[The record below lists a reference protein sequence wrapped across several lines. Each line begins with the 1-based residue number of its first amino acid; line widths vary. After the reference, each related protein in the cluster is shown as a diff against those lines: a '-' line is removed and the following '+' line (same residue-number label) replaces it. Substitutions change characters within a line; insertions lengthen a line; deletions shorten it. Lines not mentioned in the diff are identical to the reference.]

1 MRQELYDSKSRVA
14 ILLCT
19 FQAEKF
25 LEDQLNSIGRQTHG
39 EWRLFVSDDG
49 STDATINI
57 VRNFASKFPNC
68 VEVRKGP
75 GAGVPALNFL
85 SLVCDQSLDFDYFAF
100 CDQDD
105 IWLPHKIERAITLL
119 QPCGAGK
126 VAAYGGR
133 TVLVNT
139 EGKPYGHSPLFDKR
153 PSFQNALVQSIAGGN
168 TIVFNRATR
177 NLLASVPDAEPVSH
191 DWWVYQLV
199 TGAGG
204 RFIYDPLPTVLYR
217 QHDNNIIGANM
228 GWSARLARGRMALN
242 GRFRTWR
249 EQNVVALSQAEPFLS
264 IEAKATLATFLG
276 VDSKRWTD
284 RLASVYRSRVY
295 RQTRAGEWSLYAGA
309 LLKCI

>member
-1 MRQELYDSKSRVA
+1 MRQEQFDPRAQVA

-25 LEDQLNSIGRQTHG
+25 LEDQLNSIGRQTHH

-57 VRNFASKFPNC
+57 IGEFANRFPNR
-68 VEVRKGP
+68 VEIRNGP
-75 GAGVPALNFL
+75 GAGLPTLNFL
-85 SLVCDQSLDFDYFAF
+85 SLACDQSLDFDYFAF

-119 QPCGAGK
+119 QPYGVGN

-133 TVLVNT
+133 TVLVNLDG
-139 EGKPYGHSPLFDKR
+139 EPYGHSPLFDKR

-177 NLLASVPDAEPVSH
+177 NLLASVPDAEPASH
-191 DWWVYQLV
+191 DWWVYQLI

-204 RFIYDPLPTVLYR
+204 RFIYDPLPTVHYR

-242 GRFRTWR
+242 GRFRSWR
-249 EQNVVALSQAEPFLS
+249 EQNVVALRQAEPFLS
-264 IEAKATLATFLG
+264 AEAKDTLATFLG
-276 VDSKRWTD
+276 VDSERCTD
-284 RLASVYRSRVY
+284 RLASVYRSGVY
-295 RQTRAGEWSLYAGA
+295 RQTRLGEFSLYAGA